1 LYAKTKLSKTKGFV
15 MSIYEFKGKSPKISE
30 NCFIAESS
38 DIIGD
43 VQIGS
48 DASIWFGTVI
58 RGDLDPIKV
67 GTNSNVQ
74 ENSSL
79 HTTHG
84 IPLTVG
90 DNVTIGHSVTLH
102 SCVVEDNCLIGMG
115 STILDKAVIGA
126 GSLVA
131 AGSVVTPGKKF
142 PPNSMIKGAPAKFI
156 RELTD
161 EEKDIY
167 HNHYK
172 SYIVTKDD
180 FLSEGFKKIK

>member
-1 LYAKTKLSKTKGFV
+1 
-15 MSIYEFKGKSPKISE
+15 MSIYEFNGKSPKISE
-30 NCFIAESS
+30 NCFIADSC

-43 VQIGS
+43 VEIGA

-67 GTNSNVQ
+67 GANSNVQ

-79 HTTHG
+79 HTTKG
-84 IPLTVG
+84 IPLTIG

-102 SCVVEDNCLIGMG
+102 SCTVEDNCLIGMG
-115 STILDKAVIGA
+115 STVLDGALIGA

-142 PPNSMIKGAPAKFI
+142 PAGSMIKGSPAKAV

-161 EEKDIY
+161 EEKKLY
-167 HNHYK
+167 NNQYK
-172 SYIVTKDD
+172 NYLLTKEG
-180 FLSEGFKKIK
+180 FLGEGFKKIK